1 MKIGGNVSGL
11 NVVGDINH
19 QTKDGVGDST
29 IIAHEKEGGA
39 ELLKNTLDALARGL
53 GDVKKNQNQP
63 EVTLSPQQIAEKSKL
78 EENGLSVTV
87 RPDGKF
93 IVEAEEDKNV
103 FLSSDNIKNVAVL
116 KGNFEVYNG
125 TPQSDVEYSNLE
137 TVDGN
142 IIISGFND
150 ECRTA
155 GPNWGYACDVKFPNL
170 KQVTGD
176 FHIQSSACQMYL
188 DSLKEVGGTLNIADG
203 CETDNVVNI
212 PNIQHIGGDF
222 NIQGGGTV
230 ITSPQIFMAVDGTM
244 NAVPPKSKFTNG
256 FGSTLQVGEGD
267 KAKYYEF
274 TTQEGVIKK
283 YNI

>member
-1 MKIGGNVSGL
+1 MQIGGNVPGAKL
-11 NVVGDINH
+11 VGDIHH

-39 ELLKNTLDALARGL
+39 ELLQSTLEALAQGKTGIRPFE
-53 GDVKKNQNQP
+53 KTP
-63 EVTLSPQQIAEKSKL
+63 EPTLSEKQLEEKKKL
-78 EENGLSVTV
+78 EEQGLNVTV

-93 IVEAEEDKNV
+93 IVEAEKDKYSWIFSNDM
-103 FLSSDNIKNVAVL
+103 SNIAIL
-116 KGNFEVYNG
+116 KGDFQIING
-125 TPQSDVEYSNLE
+125 TPQSDVEYPNLE
-137 TVDGN
+137 TADGT
-142 IIISGFND
+142 IVIAGFND

-188 DSLKEVGGTLNIADG
+188 DSLEEVGGTLNIAED
-203 CETDNVVNI
+203 CEPDNVVNI

-222 NIQGGGTV
+222 NIQCGTV

-244 NAVPPKSKFTNG
+244 NAVPPKSKFTDG
-256 FGSTLQVGEGD
+256 FGSTLQVGQGE
-267 KAKYYEF
+267 KAKHYEF

-283 YNI
+283 YTI